1 MKLKDKVAIVT
12 GGGRGI
18 GRAVSLLFAAEG
30 ARVVVVEYDEEP
42 GKEVAG
48 EIESSGGEAI
58 SVNGDVTDR
67 GKVDDMAKTALDKF
81 GRIDILVNNAGVIM
95 PAMLNKM
102 TMEQFDKVMDVHV
115 RGAFM
120 CIQAVSENMME
131 KNYGKI
137 INVTS
142 SAGIMG
148 TIGQINYSSAKG
160 AVISLTKSAAREL
173 ARYNITVNCI
183 APSAATRMTEK
194 IMNDEKFKKMYLE
207 RVPMRRWAEPDEIA
221 PAFLFLASDDSS
233 YITGQVLCVDGGM
246 VM

>member
-18 GRAVSLLFAAEG
+18 GKAISLSFAAEG
-30 ARVVVVEYDEEP
+30 AKVVIFEYDEEP
-42 GKEVAG
+42 GKEAVG
-48 EIESSGGEAI
+48 EIQDAGGEAI
-58 SVNGDVTDR
+58 SITGDVTDTDSV
-67 GKVDDMAKTALDKF
+67 GNLVGTALYTF

-95 PAMLNKM
+95 PAMLHKM
-102 TMEQFDKVMDVHV
+102 TMEQFDRVMDVHV

-120 CIQAVSENMME
+120 CVQAVSRHMME
-131 KNYGKI
+131 QKYGKI

-142 SAGIMG
+142 SAGLVG

-160 AVISLTKSAAREL
+160 AVTSLTKSAAKEL

-194 IMNDEKFKKMYLE
+194 IMNDEKFKQMYLE

-221 PAFLFLASDDSS
+221 PAFVFLASDDSS
-233 YITGQVLCVDGGM
+233 YITGQILCVDGGM

>member
-18 GRAVSLLFAAEG
+18 GRAISLLFAAEG
-30 ARVVVVEYDEEP
+30 AKVVVAEYDEEP
-42 GKEVAG
+42 GVEVAG
-48 EIESSGGEAI
+48 EIKSSGGEAI
-58 SVNGDVTDR
+58 SVNVDVTDR
-67 GKVDDMAKTALDKF
+67 EKVDDMVKTALDNF
-81 GRIDILVNNAGVIM
+81 GQIDILVNNAGVIM
-95 PAMLNKM
+95 PAMLHKM
-102 TMEQFDKVMDVHV
+102 SMEQFDRVVDVHL
-115 RGAFM
+115 RGAFI
-120 CIQAVSENMME
+120 CLQAVSENMRE
-131 KNYGKI
+131 RKYGKV

-142 SAGIMG
+142 SAGIAG

-160 AVISLTKSAAREL
+160 AVISLTKSAAKEL

-194 IMNDEKFKKMYLE
+194 IMTDEKFKDMYLE